1 MGYEIVMCVMALFV
15 NLLVVGCFALVYG
28 TKMKYENG
36 MLFGIHMP
44 KEAQQDPEV
53 KTLMERYTIRMKQI
67 YWWSTAGAVI
77 SGVLAFTYTSIFMF
91 GWMFWLFAFTIG
103 SMGCICRYHRKLYDI
118 KVKNRWFAGTG
129 ANIVVIDTAASAQ
142 AEEKQIR
149 ALWHLPAFL
158 IFVILCLISEVRA
171 WIQEETVHLL
181 VPVTAFLVTGVFWG
195 LHVWSNRRRC
205 EPYSENTQINTAIH
219 VRERRMWAWIWLVG
233 TYTSLIG
240 MGEILWQISRKGY
253 LDVVDTI
260 ICVIFSMAGG
270 LFILAAILWMM
281 KKRQELLKTEE
292 PLSYV
297 DDDIYWKN
305 GWYNNPRDR
314 RWVVPSRMCSSN
326 YSFNMGKPGVRY
338 LTGALGSVIV
348 IGVLWLVVVF
358 FGMDFVRPQL
368 SIDGNQ
374 VTVRSAEYGISFAR
388 KEIEDAELLEN
399 LPEEDFV
406 RINGLSDSR
415 QLLGKFKGEESGKA
429 MFYIRRGETPV
440 LKIKLPEYTVF
451 INSEESGKV
460 KEWYEELSS

>member
-36 MLFGIHMP
+36 MLVGIHMP

-158 IFVILCLISEVRA
+158 IFVILCLMSEVRA

>member
-1 MGYEIVMCVMALFV
+1 MMCVMALFV

-44 KEAQQDPEV
+44 KEAQKDPEV
-53 KTLMERYTIRMKQI
+53 KILMERYTIRMKQI

-158 IFVILCLISEVRA
+158 IFVILCLMSEVRA

-195 LHVWSNRRRC
+195 LHVWSNQRSC
-205 EPYSENTQINTAIH
+205 EVFSENSRKNTAVH

-314 RWVVPSRMCSSN
+314 RWVVLSRMCSSN

-374 VTVRSAEYGISFAR
+374 VTVRSAEYGISFDR

-429 MFYIRRGETPV
+429 MLYIRRGETPV
-440 LKIKLPEYTVF
+440 LKIELPEYTVF

-460 KEWYEELSS
+460 QEWYEELSS

>member
-1 MGYEIVMCVMALFV
+1 MGYEIMMCVMALFV

-158 IFVILCLISEVRA
+158 IFVILCLMSEVRA

-281 KKRQELLKTEE
+281 KKRQELLETEE

>member
-1 MGYEIVMCVMALFV
+1 MMCVMALFV

-36 MLFGIHMP
+36 MLFGIYMP

-67 YWWSTAGAVI
+67 YWWGTAGAVI

-158 IFVILCLISEVRA
+158 IFVILCLMSEVRA

-195 LHVWSNRRRC
+195 LHVWTNRRRC

-374 VTVRSAEYGISFAR
+374 VTVRSAEYGISFDR

>member
-1 MGYEIVMCVMALFV
+1 MCVMALFV

-129 ANIVVIDTAASAQ
+129 ANIVVIDTAASVQ

>member
-1 MGYEIVMCVMALFV
+1 
-15 NLLVVGCFALVYG
+15 
-28 TKMKYENG
+28 
-36 MLFGIHMP
+36 MP

>member
-67 YWWSTAGAVI
+67 YWWGTAGAVI

-158 IFVILCLISEVRA
+158 IFVILCLMSEVRA

-195 LHVWSNRRRC
+195 LHVWTNRRRC

-374 VTVRSAEYGISFAR
+374 VTVRSAEYGISFDR

>member
-1 MGYEIVMCVMALFV
+1 MGYEIMMCVMALFV

>member
-1 MGYEIVMCVMALFV
+1 MMCVMALFV

-44 KEAQQDPEV
+44 KEAQKDPEV
-53 KTLMERYTIRMKQI
+53 KILMERYTIRMKQI

-158 IFVILCLISEVRA
+158 IFVILCLMSEVRA

>member
-44 KEAQQDPEV
+44 KEAQHDPEV

-158 IFVILCLISEVRA
+158 IFVILCLMSEVRA

>member
-1 MGYEIVMCVMALFV
+1 MMCVMALFV

-44 KEAQQDPEV
+44 KEAQKDPEV
-53 KTLMERYTIRMKQI
+53 KILMERYTIRMKQI

-158 IFVILCLISEVRA
+158 IFVILCLMSEVRA

-195 LHVWSNRRRC
+195 LHVWSNQRSC
-205 EPYSENTQINTAIH
+205 EVFSENSRKNTAVH

-314 RWVVPSRMCSSN
+314 RWVVLSRMCSSN

-374 VTVRSAEYGISFAR
+374 VTVRSAEYGISFDR

-440 LKIKLPEYTVF
+440 LKIELPEYTVF

>member
-1 MGYEIVMCVMALFV
+1 MMCVMALFV

-158 IFVILCLISEVRA
+158 IFVILCLMSEVRA

-281 KKRQELLKTEE
+281 KKRQELLETEE

>member
-15 NLLVVGCFALVYG
+15 NLLFVGCFALVYG

-44 KEAQQDPEV
+44 KEAQKDPEV
-53 KTLMERYTIRMKQI
+53 KILMERYTIRMKQI

-158 IFVILCLISEVRA
+158 IFVILCLMSEVRA

>member
-158 IFVILCLISEVRA
+158 IFVILCLMSEVRA

-440 LKIKLPEYTVF
+440 LKIELPEYTVF

>member
-158 IFVILCLISEVRA
+158 IFVILCLMSEVRA

-374 VTVRSAEYGISFAR
+374 VTVRSAEYGISFDR

-399 LPEEDFV
+399 FPEEDFV

>member
-158 IFVILCLISEVRA
+158 IFVILCLMSEVRA

-240 MGEILWQISRKGY
+240 MGAILWQISRKGY

>member
-44 KEAQQDPEV
+44 KEAQKDPEV
-53 KTLMERYTIRMKQI
+53 QSLMEQYAVRMKKF
-67 YWWSTAGAVI
+67 YWWNVAGAVL
-77 SGVLAFTYTSIFMF
+77 SGLLAFSYTSIFMF
-91 GWMFWLFAFTIG
+91 GWMFWIFEFTIG
-103 SMGCICRYHRKLYDI
+103 SMGVLCMNHRKLYDI
-118 KVKNRWFAGTG
+118 KVKHQWFAAEG
-129 ANIVVIDTAASAQ
+129 ADIVVIDTGASAK
-142 AEEKQIR
+142 AEEKRIP
-149 ALWHLPAFL
+149 AVWHLPAV
-158 IFVILCLISEVRA
+158 VILA
-171 WIQEETVHLL
+171 WLCFLPGMRRWVQEEAANIL
-181 VPVTAFLVTGVFWG
+181 VPGMALLTAGLFWV
-195 LHVWSNRRRC
+195 LHIWTNRRRC

-219 VRERRMWAWIWLVG
+219 VRERRMWAGIWLVG

-240 MGEILWQISRKGY
+240 MGEVLWQISRKGY

-314 RWVVPSRMCSSN
+314 RWVVLSRMCSSN

-374 VTVRSAEYGISFAR
+374 VTVRSAEYGISFDR

>member
-1 MGYEIVMCVMALFV
+1 MMCVMALFV

-158 IFVILCLISEVRA
+158 IFVILCLMSEVRA

-181 VPVTAFLVTGVFWG
+181 VPVD
-195 LHVWSNRRRC
+195 
-205 EPYSENTQINTAIH
+205 
-219 VRERRMWAWIWLVG
+219 
-233 TYTSLIG
+233 
-240 MGEILWQISRKGY
+240 RKS
-253 LDVVDTI
+253 VV
-260 ICVIFSMAGG
+260 
-270 LFILAAILWMM
+270 
-281 KKRQELLKTEE
+281 
-292 PLSYV
+292 
-297 DDDIYWKN
+297 
-305 GWYNNPRDR
+305 
-314 RWVVPSRMCSSN
+314 
-326 YSFNMGKPGVRY
+326 
-338 LTGALGSVIV
+338 
-348 IGVLWLVVVF
+348 
-358 FGMDFVRPQL
+358 
-368 SIDGNQ
+368 
-374 VTVRSAEYGISFAR
+374 
-388 KEIEDAELLEN
+388 
-399 LPEEDFV
+399 
-406 RINGLSDSR
+406 
-415 QLLGKFKGEESGKA
+415 
-429 MFYIRRGETPV
+429 
-440 LKIKLPEYTVF
+440 
-451 INSEESGKV
+451 
-460 KEWYEELSS
+460 

>member
-1 MGYEIVMCVMALFV
+1 MMCVMALFV

-158 IFVILCLISEVRA
+158 IFVILCLMSEVRA

-270 LFILAAILWMM
+270 LFILAEILWMM

-374 VTVRSAEYGISFAR
+374 VTVRSAEYGISFDR

-460 KEWYEELSS
+460 QEWYEELSS

>member
-91 GWMFWLFAFTIG
+91 GWMFWLFVFTIG

-158 IFVILCLISEVRA
+158 IFVILCLMSEVRA

>member
-1 MGYEIVMCVMALFV
+1 
-15 NLLVVGCFALVYG
+15 
-28 TKMKYENG
+28 MK
-36 MLFGIHMP
+36 I
-44 KEAQQDPEV
+44 
-53 KTLMERYTIRMKQI
+53 LMERYTIRMKQI

-158 IFVILCLISEVRA
+158 IFVILCLMSEVRA

-195 LHVWSNRRRC
+195 LHVWSNQRRC
-205 EPYSENTQINTAIH
+205 EVFSENSRKNTAVH
-219 VRERRMWAWIWLVG
+219 VRERRMWAWILLVG
-233 TYTSLIG
+233 TYTNLAG
-240 MGEILWQISRKGY
+240 MGVLLWQISRKGY
-253 LDVVDTI
+253 LDTVDLI
-260 ICVIFSMAGG
+260 ICVLLSLAGG

-374 VTVRSAEYGISFAR
+374 VTVRSAEYGISFDR

-429 MFYIRRGETPV
+429 MLYIRRGETPV
-440 LKIKLPEYTVF
+440 LKIELPEYTVF

-460 KEWYEELSS
+460 QEWYEELSS

>member
-67 YWWSTAGAVI
+67 YWWGTAGAVI

-118 KVKNRWFAGTG
+118 KVKNWWFAGTG

-158 IFVILCLISEVRA
+158 IFVILCLMSEVRA

-195 LHVWSNRRRC
+195 LHVWTNRRRC

-374 VTVRSAEYGISFAR
+374 VTVRSAEYGISFDR

>member
-1 MGYEIVMCVMALFV
+1 MGYEIMMCVMALFV

-44 KEAQQDPEV
+44 KEAQKDPEV
-53 KTLMERYTIRMKQI
+53 KILMEQYVVRMKKF
-67 YWWSTAGAVI
+67 YWWNVAGAVL
-77 SGVLAFTYTSIFMF
+77 SGLLAFSYTSIFMF
-91 GWMFWLFAFTIG
+91 GWMFWIFEFTIG
-103 SMGCICRYHRKLYDI
+103 SMGFLCMNHRKLYDI
-118 KVKNRWFAGTG
+118 KVKHQWFAAEG
-129 ANIVVIDTAASAQ
+129 ADIVVIDTGASAK
-142 AEEKQIR
+142 AEEKRIP
-149 ALWHLPAFL
+149 AVWHLPAV
-158 IFVILCLISEVRA
+158 VILA
-171 WIQEETVHLL
+171 WLCFLPGMRRWVQEEAANIL
-181 VPVTAFLVTGVFWG
+181 VPGMALLTAGLFWV
-195 LHVWSNRRRC
+195 LHIWTNRRRC

-219 VRERRMWAWIWLVG
+219 VRERRMWAWIGLVG

-374 VTVRSAEYGISFAR
+374 VTVRSAEYGISFDR